1 MSQVGGSSRS
11 LESGVSGTST
21 ASTSR
26 SLLQKEAMEYDR
38 RQIRR
43 KLADT
48 LRERGIDPEEE
59 DLEENSDDDESVYD
73 DTEFFP
79 WKQREAAV
87 QAAAAGGKTEG
98 RMEGFDSLERALQ
111 AHQHQI
117 HYGRGKGFGWSAQ
130 HKGSSSALL
139 QTQNKMKSM
148 RQLTDWTSFRDL
160 NQSTKGSNDIDIEGE
175 GFQDELQGH
184 IENDAKTA
192 KRGYRQQALL
202 STLYLLI
209 AIGATL
215 GFAYYIETI
224 KIDTYQTYLP
234 KGYTASGMID
244 TGADQEA
251 SDSQAAFAAAALQT
265 ANTAQYN

>member
-1 MSQVGGSSRS
+1 MQSVQGSQGQSSRS
-11 LESGVSGTST
+11 LESGVSN
-21 ASTSR
+21 ASSEGSSR
-26 SLLQKEAMEYDR
+26 SRVLQKEAMEYDR

-48 LRERGIDPEEE
+48 LRDRGIDPEE
-59 DLEENSDDDESVYD
+59 DDDEENVEDDDSVYD
-73 DTEFFP
+73 DTEIFP

-117 HYGRGKGFGWSAQ
+117 HYGRGKGFGWSSQ
-130 HKGSSSALL
+130 HKASSSNLL
-139 QTQNKMKSM
+139 QTQNKLKSM

-160 NQSTKGSNDIDIEGE
+160 SQNPDDGGDIEE
-175 GFQDELQGH
+175 DFQDELDGLV
-184 IENDAKTA
+184 ESDKKAAKKTH
-192 KRGYRQQALL
+192 RHNSLL

-234 KGYTASGMID
+234 KGYTANGE
-244 TGADQEA
+244 ADPTVEQGA
-251 SDSQAAFAAAALQT
+251 SDSQAPFAAAAIQT
-265 ANTAQYN
+265 GNVA